1 MAKVSNKSSLTII
14 DDKNI
19 RGVLAPSKLLSKE
32 LLEDI
37 VDFLE
42 WSTPQAIRE
51 TEERVAEAD
60 REKSWISMEEVERR
74 LKTREKKEKR

>member
-74 LKTREKKEKR
+74 LKAREKKEKR